1 MVQWG
6 DYRAIKFVV
15 IDGSMQDLFTTL
27 EGLVAIVHNFAG

>member
-6 DYRAIKFVV
+6 DFGAAKFLT

-27 EGLVAIVHNFAG
+27 EELVNIVHNFAG